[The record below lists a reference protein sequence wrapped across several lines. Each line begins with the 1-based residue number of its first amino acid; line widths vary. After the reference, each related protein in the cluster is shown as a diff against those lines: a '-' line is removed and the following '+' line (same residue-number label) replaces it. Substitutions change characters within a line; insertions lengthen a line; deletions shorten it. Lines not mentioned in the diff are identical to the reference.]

1 MIVTKSYIIKIKL
14 YLLDNSFKI
23 DFFNGLGWDNRK
35 IILINM
41 AEVYISNEAYTS
53 LLLKYIFRSGM
64 GQKILTSKPKKR
76 GRATLYHDKSS
87 PEGVQ

>member
-14 YLLDNSFKI
+14 YLLHNSFKI

-41 AEVYISNEAYTS
+41 AEVYLVQMRQIPHCYSNTFLEV
-53 LLLKYIFRSGM
+53 GW
-64 GQKILTSKPKKR
+64 GKK
-76 GRATLYHDKSS
+76 S
-87 PEGVQ
+87 